1 MFRNVIFYLTMI
13 LLTIPLCALA
23 IFCSIKDRVGIFIHK
38 NIAVPW
44 SKILLK
50 VSGVKVHVKGLE
62 NIQKDKQYIFA
73 TNHQS
78 YFDILALL
86 ATIPVPFA
94 FIMKE
99 ELMEIPLFG
108 KAMEKAGYV
117 GISRE
122 DPRKAILGMK
132 RAEEKVREGFSLVIF
147 PEGTRSLDGSLGEF
161 KRGAF
166 NLALK
171 TRLDLVPVAI
181 RDSYKIVKKGT
192 LRINRGCFSVEILEP
207 ISSRGVSKRGIPR
220 LVKEI
225 RDSIQRRLLNG
236 PCLGCNPPSL

>member
-1 MFRNVIFYLTMI
+1 MI

-23 IFCSIKDRVGIFIHK
+23 IFCSLKDRVGIFIHR

-44 SKILLK
+44 AKILLMM
-50 VSGVKVHVKGLE
+50 SGVKVYVRGLE
-62 NIQKDKQYIFA
+62 NIKKNKQYIFV

-86 ATIPVPFA
+86 ATIPIPFA
-94 FIMKE
+94 FVMKE

-122 DPRKAILGMK
+122 DPRRAIAGMK
-132 RAEEKVREGFSLVIF
+132 RAEKKVKEGFSLVIF

-171 TRLDLVPVAI
+171 TKLDLVPVAI
-181 RDSYKIVKKGT
+181 KDSFKIVKKGT
-192 LRINRGCFSVEILEP
+192 LRIKHGSFSVTILEP
-207 ISSRGVSKRGIPR
+207 ISSSGLSKREIPR

-225 RDSIQRRLLNG
+225 REKIQQRLLNG
-236 PCLGCNPPSL
+236 PCLGCNPSSL